1 MLLSRCNLL
10 GIVLALSFVVC
21 ASIAV
26 LVHVMRHR
34 FFDVLTSASSSDS
47 VIIRHSL
54 AQLALPN
61 ICYKCPKLPEVQLQN
76 TGNYNTVYYTQPV
89 VRQGFNEVVLEA
101 TSLPQRIAALLQSGS
116 GVNSRSTT
124 MNDSSNGTGVYTVT
138 VQYSTSHPAQT
149 AVFDSSVNGAAG
161 ANTTATTAAGD
172 SQLAVQPLCILMTS
186 GSVMM
191 CKWSAQVLI
200 HCNGRLITA
209 TPVCVAGMVHA
220 TFTSITAAAS
230 QQPAAV
236 AAAVAA
242 AEVLAAV
249 TIQYDM
255 ASLCRQLESVTGCC
269 FAHSMMPCDVSTD
282 AAMATTS
289 ATSDHSMQQQQQ
301 QQQQQQSPLAKRGKY
316 STDGISSVSGSVLPP
331 SIPDS
336 SSMYVAAMPHL
347 AYGDSGSSA
356 SDNISGNSLYQG

>member
-1 MLLSRCNLL
+1 
-10 GIVLALSFVVC
+10 VVC

-34 FFDVLTSASSSDS
+34 FFDVLTSASSSDN

-61 ICYKCPKLPEVQLQN
+61 ITYTCPKLPEVHLQN
-76 TGNYNTVYYTQPV
+76 TGNYTTVYHTQPV
-89 VRQGFNEVVLEA
+89 VRQGFNEVILEA
-101 TSLPQRIAALLQSGS
+101 ASLPQHIAALLQSGS
-116 GVNSRSTT
+116 GV
-124 MNDSSNGTGVYTVT
+124 SSSSTGVYTVT
-138 VQYSTSHPAQT
+138 VQYSTSHPAQA
-149 AVFDSSVNGAAG
+149 AVLESSVNGAAS

-172 SQLAVQPLCILMTS
+172 SQLAVQPFCILMTS